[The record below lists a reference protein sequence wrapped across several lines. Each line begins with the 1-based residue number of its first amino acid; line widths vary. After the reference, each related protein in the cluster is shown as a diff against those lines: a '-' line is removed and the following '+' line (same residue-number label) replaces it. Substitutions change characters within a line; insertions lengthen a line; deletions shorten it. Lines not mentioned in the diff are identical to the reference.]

1 MQLDRLLQTQGFGTR
16 SNCRSLIRE
25 GRVRVNDKIC
35 TDIESDVLC
44 ESLIFSVDDIQWQ
57 YRHRVYLMLHKPT
70 LYECS
75 HRPSHYPSVYS
86 LLPAPLIARGV
97 QAVGRLDA
105 DTTGLLLFSDDGQ
118 FIHTF
123 TAPRKHIEKCYEV
136 RTRYPVSSS
145 LVERLL
151 SGVIL
156 HDDPEPIL
164 ATACNA
170 IDDYRLRMTIT
181 EGKYHLVKRMIA
193 AGGNRVEQLDR
204 ISIGKLVIPATLA
217 PGHWQWLDD
226 AQLDSL
232 GWVPPAVG

>member
-16 SNCRSLIRE
+16 FNCRSLIRE

-44 ESLIFSVDDIQWQ
+44 ESLIFSVDDVQWQ

-118 FIHTF
+118 FIHKTISPKKKVPKVYKV
-123 TAPRKHIEKCYEV
+123 TTKHEIRPEQV
-136 RTRYPVSSS
+136 RQ
-145 LVERLL
+145 LVE
-151 SGVIL
+151 GVLL
-156 HDDPEPIL
+156 HDESVRI
-164 ATACNA
+164 AAAECKQTASHV
-170 IDDYRLRMTIT
+170 LELTLT
-181 EGKYHLVKRMIA
+181 QGKFHQVKRMVA
-193 AGGNRVEQLDR
+193 AVGNRVEQLHRFR
-204 ISIGKLVIPATLA
+204 IGALELPEDLG
-217 PGHWQWLDD
+217 PGQWRWLQ
-226 AQLDSL
+226 AEEIAALTQS
-232 GWVPPAVG
+232 P

>member
-156 HDDPEPIL
+156 HDDPE
-164 ATACNA
+164 
-170 IDDYRLRMTIT
+170 
-181 EGKYHLVKRMIA
+181 GKYHLVKRMIA

-217 PGHWQWLDD
+217 PGHWQWLDN
-226 AQLDSL
+226 AELVSL

>member
-16 SNCRSLIRE
+16 SNCRRLILA
-25 GRVRVNDKIC
+25 GRVRLNNTIC
-35 TDIESDVLC
+35 TDATTDVAC
-44 ESLIFSVDDIQWQ
+44 ESLIYSIDDVDWQ
-57 YRHRVYLMLHKPT
+57 YRTRVYLMLRKPK

-75 HRPSHYPSVYS
+75 HRPSQYPSVYS

-123 TAPRKHIEKCYEV
+123 TSPRKHIEKCYEI
-136 RTRYPVSSS
+136 RTRHPVTST

-151 SGVIL
+151 SGVTL
-156 HDDPEPIL
+156 RDDPEPVF
-164 ATACNA
+164 AVACDVVDN
-170 IDDYRLRMTIT
+170 YRVRMTIT

-193 AGGNRVEQLDR
+193 AVGNRVEELDR
-204 ISIGKLVIPATLA
+204 ISIGKLAIPTALA
-217 PGHWQWLDD
+217 AGQWKWLEDD
-226 AQLDSL
+226 DLRSL
-232 GWVPPAVG
+232 GWSPRPEG